1 MAKNVTTGTEPSRT
15 GLIAPPHV
23 RFMRC
28 RPRKR
33 SDWRAH
39 HAAVAL
45 TENTFSPAGSGLCRM
60 HKSITETAR
69 PGAPRPTPA
78 PRAARGWRRRGPRLG
93 IGWRLG
99 LGLAAVTTVLVLGE
113 VLAARTT
120 REALAAVRSMQ
131 NEHEPLANS
140 ANAVLERLLAYDRA
154 VDEDLQAHSPDDF
167 STLTRA
173 GDALEAAVADYF
185 GSSPA
190 APVTAS
196 GTALRLQLTRHIAN
210 ARLLAS
216 RAAQRTQW
224 VAERQAALN
233 QVYQRVTSAGGSGLA
248 INGTQV
254 VARRSLAELGEAFNA
269 VRGNVATPAVMAR
282 RERDF
287 RAVVNAH
294 SAEFESS
301 PGRAWLS
308 LVRQDFARAAR
319 LRLEIERYDAQ
330 RGPQWH
336 SLREDSADLTVG
348 VQQQLQM
355 PARLG
360 LLQAAQHA
368 ATAAEEAEHT
378 LRITAAAVLGLVLLV
393 SLLLAVS
400 ISVPVRRLTAATRR
414 LAGGDRAARAPRG
427 GSAEIDELAESFN
440 TMADRIAHAEAELRA
455 HQAELER
462 HVAERTQ
469 QLHHLAHHD
478 PLTQLPNRRKLAAH
492 LESALARAGT
502 QKRLALLFVDVDNF
516 KSINDTLGHSFGD
529 RVLQTIAERL
539 HAATGATGL
548 LARLGGDEFTVLL
561 EDVQSS
567 DEVESRAAQIVTTL
581 QEPLIVDGRVL
592 TTSASVGASLY
603 PDHAADAEGLL
614 RAADVALFRAKEL
627 GRNRFALYSPALYD
641 AAAQRFRLEQSLRR
655 AVEAGDLLLMYQP
668 QVALHTFESTG
679 VEALLRWRKPDGR
692 IATATEFI
700 HVAEKTGLIRELTDW
715 ILHTAASTAAAWRAA
730 GWHHAGVA
738 INVSPPQFFESDF
751 VDHVARTLEATGLPA
766 SALELEITET
776 VFQTGTATVESLRRL
791 RTLGVAIALDDFGI
805 GYSSLTSLEQL
816 PISRVKLDRL
826 LVAGVDTNP
835 RSAAIV
841 RSIVALCHGLGLQV
855 VAEGVERTAQL
866 EFLSHCGPI
875 SAQGFLLGQPVEANA
890 AHAEAQAAS
899 ARVRLALE
907 AAAQLPR
914 RELGESLV
922 FVGSSGRRR
931 AT

>member
-1 MAKNVTTGTEPSRT
+1 MRT
-15 GLIAPPHV
+15 PIA
-23 RFMRC
+23 
-28 RPRKR
+28 
-33 SDWRAH
+33 
-39 HAAVAL
+39 
-45 TENTFSPAGSGLCRM
+45 
-60 HKSITETAR
+60 ETAR
-69 PGAPRPTPA
+69 PSAPRPLPA
-78 PRAARGWRRRGPRLG
+78 PRVPRGWRLRVPRLG

-99 LGLAAVTTVLVLGE
+99 LGLAAVTTVLMLGE
-113 VLAARTT
+113 GLATRTT
-120 REALAAVRSMQ
+120 REALEAVRSMQ

-140 ANAVLERLLAYDRA
+140 ANAVLEKLLAYDRA
-154 VDEDLQAHSPDDF
+154 VDEDLQAHNPDEF
-167 STLTRA
+167 RGMTEA

-185 GSSPA
+185 GASPPP
-190 APVTAS
+190 PVTAS
-196 GTALRLQLTRHIAN
+196 GTGLRLQLTRHIAD
-210 ARLLAS
+210 ARELTR
-216 RAAQRTQW
+216 RAAQRAHW
-224 VAERQAALN
+224 VAQRQAALN
-233 QVYQRVTSAGGSGLA
+233 QVYQRITSAGGSGLA
-248 INGTQV
+248 INGTEV
-254 VARRSLAELGEAFNA
+254 VARRSLAELEAAINA
-269 VRGNVATPAVMAR
+269 VRGNIPTPAVTAR

-287 RAVVNAH
+287 TTVLNAH
-294 SAEFESS
+294 SAEFEGS
-301 PGRAWLS
+301 PGRAWLG
-308 LVRQDFARAAR
+308 LVRQDFAQAAH
-319 LRLEIERYDAQ
+319 LRSQIERYDADS
-330 RGPQWH
+330 GPQWH
-336 SLREDSADLTVG
+336 SLREDSAALTLG

-378 LRITAAAVLGLVLLV
+378 LRYTAAAVLGLVLLV
-393 SLLLAVS
+393 SLMLAVS

-414 LAGGDRAARAPRG
+414 LAGGDRGARAPRG
-427 GSAEIDELAESFN
+427 GSAEIDQLAESFN

-462 HVAERTQ
+462 HVAERTR

-478 PLTQLPNRRKLAAH
+478 PLTQLPNRRKLSAH
-492 LESALARAGT
+492 LASALARAGT
-502 QKRLALLFVDVDNF
+502 RQRLALLFVDVDNF

-529 RVLQTIAERL
+529 RVLQNIAERL

-561 EDVQSS
+561 ENVQSS
-567 DEVESRAAQIVTTL
+567 DEVESRAAQIVATL

-627 GRNRFALYSPALYD
+627 GRNRFALYSPALYE

-668 QVALHTFESTG
+668 QVALHSFESTG
-679 VEALLRWRKPDGR
+679 VEALLRWRKSDGR
-692 IATATEFI
+692 IASAAEFI
-700 HVAEKTGLIRELTDW
+700 NVAEKTGLIHDLTDW
-715 ILHTAASTAAAWRAA
+715 ILHTAAATAAAWRAA
-730 GWHHAGVA
+730 GWHRASVA
-738 INVSPPQFFESDF
+738 INVSAPQFFESDF
-751 VDHVARTLEATGLPA
+751 VEHVARTLEATGLPP

-776 VFQTGTATVESLRRL
+776 VFQTGPATVESLRQL
-791 RTLGVAIALDDFGI
+791 RALGVAIALDDFGI

-826 LVAGVDTNP
+826 LIAAVDSNP

-855 VAEGVERTAQL
+855 VAEGVERAAQL
-866 EFLSHCGPI
+866 EFLSRCGPI
-875 SAQGFLLGQPVEANA
+875 AVQGFLLGNPVEANA
-890 AHAEAQAAS
+890 AAAEAQAAS
-899 ARVRLALE
+899 ARARLTLE

-914 RELGESLV
+914 REAGESLV

>member
-1 MAKNVTTGTEPSRT
+1 
-15 GLIAPPHV
+15 
-23 RFMRC
+23 
-28 RPRKR
+28 
-33 SDWRAH
+33 
-39 HAAVAL
+39 
-45 TENTFSPAGSGLCRM
+45 M
-60 HKSITETAR
+60 HNPIVETAR
-69 PGAPRPTPA
+69 PSAPHPTLAPRV
-78 PRAARGWRRRGPRLG
+78 ARGWRLRAPRLG

-99 LGLAAVTTVLVLGE
+99 LGLAAVTTVLLLGE
-113 VLAARTT
+113 MLATRTT
-120 REALAAVRSMQ
+120 REALEAVRSMQ

-140 ANAVLERLLAYDRA
+140 ANTVLEELLAYDRA
-154 VDEDLQAHSPDDF
+154 VEDYMQTPGPDDF
-167 STLTRA
+167 STITQA
-173 GDALEAAVADYF
+173 GDALEKAVSDYF
-185 GSSPA
+185 GSSLP
-190 APVTAS
+190 PLVTA
-196 GTALRLQLTRHIAN
+196 TATGLRLQLTRHIAN
-210 ARLLAS
+210 ARQLAS
-216 RAAQRTQW
+216 RAAQRARWTG
-224 VAERQAALN
+224 ERQAALDQVN
-233 QVYQRVTSAGGSGLA
+233 QRITSAGGSGLA

-254 VARRSLAELGEAFNA
+254 VARRSLAELGETFNT
-269 VRGNVATPAVMAR
+269 VRGNVATPAVSAR

-287 RAVVNAH
+287 MTVLNAH
-294 SAEFESS
+294 SAEFEDS
-301 PGRAWLS
+301 PGRAWLA
-308 LVRQDFARAAR
+308 LVRHDFAQAAQ
-319 LRLEIERYDAQ
+319 LRREIERYDAQ
-330 RGPQWH
+330 SGPQWH
-336 SLREDSADLTVG
+336 SLRQDSAALTVG
-348 VQQQLQM
+348 VQQQLQA

-393 SLLLAVS
+393 SLLLGVS

-455 HQAELER
+455 HQAELET

-478 PLTQLPNRRKLAAH
+478 PLTQLPNRRKLSAH

-502 QKRLALLFVDVDNF
+502 GQRLALLFVDMDNF

-529 RVLQTIAERL
+529 RVLQLIAERL
-539 HAATGATGL
+539 CAATGPTGL

-668 QVALHTFESTG
+668 QVALHTFESTA

-692 IATATEFI
+692 IATANEFI
-700 HVAEKTGLIRELTDW
+700 HVAEKTGLIHELTDW
-715 ILHTAASTAAAWRAA
+715 VLHSAATTAAAWRAA
-730 GWHHAGVA
+730 GWHRACVA
-738 INVSPPQFFESDF
+738 INVSAPQFFESDF
-751 VDHVARTLEATGLPA
+751 VEHVARTLEATGLPA

-776 VFQTGTATVESLRRL
+776 VFQTGGATIESLRRL
-791 RTLGVAIALDDFGI
+791 RALGVAIALDDFGI

-866 EFLSHCGPI
+866 EFLSRCGPI
-875 SAQGFLLGQPVEANA
+875 SVQGFLLGDAVEADDA
-890 AHAEAQAAS
+890 AAAAQAAGMR
-899 ARVRLALE
+899 ARQALE
-907 AAAQLPR
+907 GSAQTR
-914 RELGESLV
+914 REAGESLM